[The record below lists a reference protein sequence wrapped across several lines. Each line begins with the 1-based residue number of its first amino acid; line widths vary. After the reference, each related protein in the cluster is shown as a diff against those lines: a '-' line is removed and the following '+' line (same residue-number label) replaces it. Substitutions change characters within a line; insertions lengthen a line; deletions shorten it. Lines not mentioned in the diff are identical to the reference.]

1 MSPPESAAATLPLNP
16 AAPQPPVPAAT
27 IATPPPPP
35 PTYPPAAW
43 TGPTGSAG
51 GGAGYGGETRIDFS
65 PQAHQHSFLV
75 RALWY
80 VFVGWWFG
88 ALVIVL
94 GYLFTLT
101 IIGMPV
107 GFYLFNRVPQALTLR
122 SRTVAYRSETRE
134 GVTYVG
140 EGTQPQYPWLLR
152 AVWFIVIG
160 WWLGAVWLTL
170 AWLIGLLIITLPISF
185 LMYNRISGVMTL
197 QRH

>member
-1 MSPPESAAATLPLNP
+1 M
-16 AAPQPPVPAAT
+16 
-27 IATPPPPP
+27 
-35 PTYPPAAW
+35 
-43 TGPTGSAG
+43 
-51 GGAGYGGETRIDFS
+51 
-65 PQAHQHSFLV
+65 

-80 VFVGWWFG
+80 VFIGWWLG

-94 GYLFTLT
+94 GYLFMLT

-140 EGTQPQYPWLLR
+140 EGNQPQYPWLLR
-152 AVWFIVIG
+152 AVWFVVIG